1 MPNFI
6 DLKDLSRDQLIEI
19 VSLSIEWKKQ
29 SYSKFMLDKHVVL
42 IFEKP
47 SLRTR
52 ISFEVG
58 INQLGGTTYLLNE
71 KEMQLGERE
80 TIEDTARVL
89 ERYADMIVIRCFG
102 HSQIKKF
109 SEISNLPVINALTDF
124 SHPCQ
129 VVADLVTIKERFGD
143 LKNKKIAWF
152 GDCNNVLQSWI
163 EASVLLDFELNI
175 GCPEGIAPNPKTL
188 LWANERN
195 KKIKVNHNPLQVAD
209 GAHCI
214 ITDTWQSMGDKKS
227 ISEEIFYPFQVNK
240 NIMRQAQDNAI
251 FMHCLPAY
259 REKEVSS
266 QVLEGKQSV
275 VFDEAEN
282 RLHAQ
287 KAIMH
292 FCLN

>member
-6 DLKDLSRDQLIEI
+6 DLKELTTEDLIKI
-19 VSLSIEWKKQ
+19 ISLSIKWKSKAAP
-29 SYSKFMLDKHVVL
+29 KFMKDKQAVL

-58 INQLGGTTYLLNE
+58 INQLGGNSTILNE
-71 KEMQLGERE
+71 KEMQLGQRE

-102 HSQIKKF
+102 HNQMINF
-109 SEISNLPVINALTDF
+109 ANTSNVPVINALTDY

-129 VVADLVTIKERFGD
+129 VVADLVTIKEHLIDF
-143 LKNKKIAWF
+143 KNKKIAWF

-175 GCPEGIAPNPKTL
+175 ACPEGVVPHQETMT
-188 LWANERN
+188 WAIKKNN
-195 KKIKVNHNPLQVAD
+195 KIKIMHDPYLAAD
-209 GAHCI
+209 GANCI
-214 ITDTWQSMGDKKS
+214 ITDTWTSMGDEN
-227 ISEEIFYPFQVNK
+227 ISPEKIFLPFQVNE
-240 NIMRQAQDNAI
+240 NIMSLADKNAI

-259 REKEVSS
+259 RGKEVSKD
-266 QVLEGKQSV
+266 VFEGMQSV

-292 FCLN
+292 YCLS

>member
-6 DLKDLSRDQLIEI
+6 DLKDLNKDQLIDLI
-19 VSLSIEWKKQ
+19 SLSLKWKNNNCAQ
-29 SYSKFMLDKHVVL
+29 FMKDKNVVL

-58 INQLGGTTYLLNE
+58 INQLGGNSYLLNE

-80 TIEDTARVL
+80 TVEDTARVL
-89 ERYADMIVIRCFG
+89 ERYADMVIIRCFG
-102 HSQIKKF
+102 HDQLKKYAK
-109 SEISNLPVINALTDF
+109 ISKIPVINALTDS

-129 VVADLVTIKERFGD
+129 VVADLITIKEQFKD
-143 LKNKKIAWF
+143 IENKKITWF

-163 EASVLLDFELNI
+163 EASGLLNFELNI
-175 GCPEGIAPNPKTL
+175 ACPEGITPDAKTMS
-188 LWANERN
+188 WALERN
-195 KKIKVNHNPLQVAD
+195 NKIFITHNPQEAAE
-209 GAHCI
+209 GANCV
-214 ITDTWQSMGDKKS
+214 ITDTWRSMGDKS
-227 ISEEIFYPFQVNK
+227 PFPEDQFIPFQVNK
-240 NIMRQAQDNAI
+240 KIMELADKNAI

-259 REKEVSS
+259 RNKEVSS
-266 QVLEGKQSV
+266 EVLEGNQSV

-287 KAIMH
+287 KAIMD
-292 FCLN
+292 FCVK

>member
-6 DLKDLSRDQLIEI
+6 DLKDLKKDQLIDLI
-19 VSLSIEWKKQ
+19 SLSLKWKNNNCDQ
-29 SYSKFMLDKHVVL
+29 FMKDKNVVL

-58 INQLGGTTYLLNE
+58 INQLGGNSYLLNE
-71 KEMQLGERE
+71 KEMQFGERE
-80 TIEDTARVL
+80 TVEDTARVL
-89 ERYADMIVIRCFG
+89 ERYVDLVIIRCFG
-102 HSQIKKF
+102 HDQLKKYAKI
-109 SEISNLPVINALTDF
+109 SEIPVINALTDS

-129 VVADLVTIKERFGD
+129 VVADLITIKEQ
-143 LKNKKIAWF
+143 LKDIENKKITWF

-163 EASVLLDFELNI
+163 EASGLLNFELNI
-175 GCPEGIAPNPKTL
+175 ACPEGITPDEKTMS
-188 LWANERN
+188 WALERN
-195 KKIKVNHNPLQVAD
+195 NKIFITHNPQEAAE
-209 GAHCI
+209 GANCI
-214 ITDTWQSMGDKKS
+214 ITDTWRSMGDKS
-227 ISEEIFYPFQVNK
+227 PFPEDQFIPFQVNK
-240 NIMRQAQDNAI
+240 KIMELADKNAI

-259 REKEVSS
+259 RNKEVSS
-266 QVLEGKQSV
+266 DVLEGNQSV

-292 FCLN
+292 FCVK

>member
-6 DLKDLSRDQLIEI
+6 DLKDLTKDQLINLI
-19 VSLSIEWKKQ
+19 SLSLQWKNNNCD
-29 SYSKFMLDKHVVL
+29 KFMTDKNVVL

-47 SLRTR
+47 SLRTL

-58 INQLGGTTYLLNE
+58 INQLGGKSYLLNE

-89 ERYADMIVIRCFG
+89 ERYADMVIIRCFG
-102 HSQIKKF
+102 HDQLKKYAK
-109 SEISNLPVINALTDF
+109 ISGIPVINALTDS

-129 VVADLVTIKERFGD
+129 VVADLITIKEQ
-143 LKNKKIAWF
+143 LKDIENKKITWF

-163 EASVLLDFELNI
+163 EASGLLNFELNI
-175 GCPEGIAPNPKTL
+175 ACPEGITPDAKTMS
-188 LWANERN
+188 WALERN
-195 KKIKVNHNPLQVAD
+195 NKIFITHNPQEAAE
-209 GAHCI
+209 GANCI
-214 ITDTWQSMGDKKS
+214 ITDTWRSMGDKS
-227 ISEEIFYPFQVNK
+227 PSPEDQFIPFQVNK
-240 NIMRQAQDNAI
+240 KIMELADKNAI

-259 REKEVSS
+259 RNKEVSS
-266 QVLEGKQSV
+266 DVLEGRQSV
-275 VFDEAEN
+275 VFDQAEN

-292 FCLN
+292 FCLK